1 MRMASRSLS
10 EARVPK
16 IDLTSISNMEK
27 VLVNALTAAGF
38 TNAAPSSAHRGKD
51 DSGVEVSAVFAD
63 EFEKAIQIKLKP
75 GKAGKYHIIPTMD
88 EIDFDLTGKGMKEF
102 KDDCED
108 LANELTTIYLKAES
122 DEDDEDKD
130 KKDNKLDEAA
140 EGDEY
145 EVLVD
150 QSYTNGGFVHA
161 KFHAT
166 SLANAVKKLADHVSL
181 YFTAD
186 EIVENKDDLMDDED
200 PEEYYDGEEAV
211 DRIISENGD
220 GCDYIIMFKN
230 VTQNKVFIS
239 TDGDTENW
247 DD

>member
-75 GKAGKYHIIPTMD
+75 GKAGKYHIIPTME

-122 DEDDEDKD
+122 DEDDEDED
-130 KKDNKLDEAA
+130 KKDNKLDEGA

-145 EVLVD
+145 EVIAED
-150 QSYTNGGFVHA
+150 YPSEGTIHA

-166 SLANAVKKLADHVSL
+166 TLANAVKKLAEHLSL
-181 YFTAD
+181 YISAD
-186 EIVENKDDLMDDED
+186 QIVENKDDLMDDED
-200 PEEYYDGEEAV
+200 SEDYFDGEEAI
-211 DRIISENGD
+211 DRIVDENGD
-220 GCDYIIMFKN
+220 GCAYITLFKN
-230 VTQNKVFIS
+230 VTKNEVHIS
-239 TDGDTENW
+239 VDGGEENW